1 MPGAHRVPKRTADG
15 IFHVTGRQDQGAPD
29 TIFALSSGAL
39 PAAIGVIRISGPR
52 AVEGVAAL
60 VGSLPE
66 VRQARLR
73 RIVDPESG
81 ELLDEGLVVW
91 FPTGRSETGEDLVE
105 LHCHGSKAA
114 IRAVEEALARR
125 EGLRP
130 AQPGEFTRRAFL
142 NGKTDLARIEG
153 LADLI
158 HAETAPQRRAAMAMM
173 GGALS
178 RRIADWS
185 QRLGRIAA
193 RVEAVLDFSDEGDID
208 ETVLGRGIGAEMR
221 EIATEIATDL
231 ARPSAERLKE
241 GVRVVIAG
249 PPNAGKS
256 TLLNALVGRDA
267 AIVSPIA
274 GTTRDVIEVPVALGG
289 TAFLLADTAGLHDAN
304 HDAIEVIGMA
314 RAQQMLEAADIVLWL
329 GQAEEAPLVPGTLIP
344 IRAKSDLEGAPS
356 DSGPCA
362 LAGLAVS
369 AVTWEGLDTLIE
381 TLRRHAADLL
391 PAPGDYALSAR
402 QKAVMTRAQQALV
415 EGAGLKDEILI
426 AEQLRTALAA
436 LDEITGRA
444 TTEAVLDEL
453 FSGFCI
459 GK

>member
-1 MPGAHRVPKRTADG
+1 MNDLM
-15 IFHVTGRQDQGAPD
+15 DQGAPD

-52 AVEGVAAL
+52 AVEAAASL
-60 VGSLPE
+60 VGPLPE
-66 VRQARLR
+66 IRQARLR
-73 RIVDPESG
+73 RIVDPRNG

-91 FPTGRSETGEDLVE
+91 FPAGRSETGEDLVE

-114 IRAVEEALARR
+114 IRGVEDALAQQHGVRMA
-125 EGLRP
+125 G
-130 AQPGEFTRRAFL
+130 PGEFTRRAFL

-153 LADLI
+153 LSDLI

-193 RVEAVLDFSDEGDID
+193 RVEAVLDFSDEGDVD
-208 ETVLGRGIGAEMR
+208 EAVIQGIGGDMR
-221 EIATEIATDL
+221 IIADELAADL
-231 ARPSAERLKE
+231 KRPSAERLKD

-289 TAFLLADTAGLHDAN
+289 TAFLIADTAGLHEAQ
-304 HDAIEVIGMA
+304 HDAIEVIGMFRAA
-314 RAQQMLEAADIVLWL
+314 RMLEAADIVLWL
-329 GQAEEAPLVPGTLIP
+329 GASAEAPLVSGRTITVAAKIDRSASHAEEAD
-344 IRAKSDLEGAPS
+344 IRL
-356 DSGPCA
+356 
-362 LAGLAVS
+362 S
-369 AVTWEGLDTLIE
+369 AVTGEGMDVLVE
-381 TLRRHAADLL
+381 TLRANASDLL
-391 PAPGDYALSAR
+391 PAPGDYALSMR
-402 QKAVMTRAQQALV
+402 QRAVMARAREALA
-415 EGAGLKDEILI
+415 EGAELQDEILI
-426 AEQLRTALAA
+426 AESLRIALAA
-436 LDEITGRA
+436 LDELTGRA